1 MLSPRSSFSSSS
13 SSVEDVPRENF
24 IFGLFLPFQG
34 SFEFFD
40 DRLSNPIRIAT
51 VVMVNEI
58 NFRIF
63 RIFLWE
69 IIEESLRISNDN
81 CLILGS
87 IYETKFIDNS

>member
-58 NFRIF
+58 NFHICR
-63 RIFLWE
+63 FLWE
-69 IIEESLRISNDN
+69 IIEESLISNDN
-81 CLILGS
+81 YLILGS

>member
-58 NFRIF
+58 NFHIF
-63 RIFLWE
+63 RFLWE

-87 IYETKFIDNS
+87 IYEAKFIDNS